1 MSDLRQAFRF
11 IRTHPS
17 FACLVVLCLALGI
30 GVNSAIFSVVNS
42 VLLRPL
48 PYKDPAR
55 LFMLSEVTQG
65 ALGDAE
71 DYSASYQNFLAW
83 REQAKV
89 FERLEAMEST
99 FYNLTGGNTP
109 ERVGSSVVTDG
120 LFTLLGAKPVL
131 GRTFLPEDSR
141 PGGAPVVVLG
151 HAFWQQHFGSARN
164 VVGQSLVLNGKTY
177 SVVGVLG
184 PRFYFLRDT
193 DLWLPMTLDAANPPY
208 PPTVRYLFVP
218 GRLKPGVSAK
228 QAQTEMSAIASRL
241 AREHP
246 DTNASWGVKVVSLRD
261 NLVGDLRLA
270 LTVLLAAVGFVLLIA
285 CANVGNLLLT
295 RAAGQRHEMAL
306 RAALGANR
314 RQLIQRMVTE
324 SVLLAL
330 IGGVVGLAIAA
341 AIVQILPAVSP
352 VGVALLRDVRIDLP
366 VLGFTLLISLLTGL
380 LPGFLAALRSGNS
393 ESQLKSVGRRSTEG
407 VQGRR
412 LEGVLVIAEVALAFV
427 LLVCAGLMIK
437 SFDRLSATS
446 PGFDPKHLLMAQ
458 ISLPEWKYN
467 EPGRIR
473 SFWRD
478 LLPRVQSLPGVISAG
493 TTHAL
498 PVNDSTL
505 TTVFEV
511 EGRVPASADESL
523 VANFRKVS
531 PGFFSALKVPLVA
544 GRYFDDLDD
553 EQRPPVA
560 VVSNEMARRFWPQ
573 QDPIGKH
580 IRRRRKTGNPW
591 MTVVG
596 VSGDIQDGVPGSK
609 LGTTFYVPLQQD
621 PKSANPTV
629 HLLVRT
635 SVAPASLTSAVRKAV
650 LEVDPDQPIDKVTTM
665 EEWVSSSL
673 SKRRFNA
680 LMLSLFA
687 GLGIALATI
696 GIYGVLSYSVSR
708 RNHEMGVRMALGA
721 QGGDV
726 VRLVLWQGMSLT
738 AAGLGLG
745 LVLALILTRL
755 FASLLYNVKST
766 DPVTFL
772 GIAVGLA
779 AVAGLASYLPARRAA
794 GVDPIISLK
803 HE

>member
-1 MSDLRQAFRF
+1 MGDLTQAFRF

-48 PYKDPAR
+48 PYKDPER
-55 LFMLSEVTQG
+55 LFLLFEVTQG
-65 ALGDAE
+65 AGGNAE
-71 DYSASYQNFLAW
+71 DYNASYQNFLAW
-83 REQAKV
+83 REQNKV
-89 FERLEAMEST
+89 FERLEAMEGT

-109 ERVGSSVVTDG
+109 ERVASSLVTDG
-120 LFTLLGAKPVL
+120 FFGLLGAKPVL
-131 GRTFLPEDSR
+131 GRTFLPEETR
-141 PGGAPVVVLG
+141 PGGTPAVVLS
-151 HAFWQQHFGSARN
+151 HAFWQRHFGGASDIVKR
-164 VVGQSLVLNGKTY
+164 SLVLNGKTY
-177 SVVGVLG
+177 TIVGVLG
-184 PRFYFLRDT
+184 PRFYFLRET
-193 DLWLPMTLDAANPPY
+193 DLWLPMPLDAANPPY
-208 PPTVRYLFVP
+208 PPAVRYLFVP
-218 GRLKPGVSAK
+218 GRLKPGVSVE
-228 QAQTEMSAIASRL
+228 QAQTEMGAIAGRL

-246 DTNASWGVKVVSLRD
+246 DTNGSWGIRVVSLRD

-295 RAAGQRHEMAL
+295 RAAGQRNEMAI
-306 RAALGANR
+306 RAALGAGR
-314 RQLIQRMVTE
+314 LQLIRQMVTE
-324 SVLLAL
+324 SVVLAL
-330 IGGVVGLAIAA
+330 LGGAVGLAFAA
-341 AIVQILPAVSP
+341 VIVQVLPAVSP

-380 LPGFLAALRSGNS
+380 LPGLLAALRSGSS
-393 ESQLKSVGRRSTEG
+393 ESHLKSVGRRSTEG

-412 LEGVLVIAEVALAFV
+412 LQGGLVIAEVALALV

-437 SFDRLSATS
+437 SFDRLSETS
-446 PGFDPKHLLMAQ
+446 PGFDPKNVLMAQ
-458 ISLPEWKYN
+458 ISLPEWKYG
-467 EPGRIR
+467 EPGKIAA
-473 SFWRD
+473 FWRN
-478 LLPRVQSLPGVISAG
+478 LLPRVQALPGVTSAG

-511 EGRVPASADESL
+511 EGRVPATADESL

-531 PGFFSALKVPLVA
+531 PGFFSALKIPLVT
-544 GRYFDDLDD
+544 GRYFSDLDD
-553 EQRPPVA
+553 AQRPLVA
-560 VVSNEMARRFWPQ
+560 VVSQEMARRFWPQ
-573 QDPIGKH
+573 QDPVGKR
-580 IRRRRKTGNPW
+580 IRRRRKPW
-591 MTVVG
+591 LTVVG
-596 VSGDIQDGVPGSK
+596 VAGDVQDGVPGSK
-609 LGTTFYVPLQQD
+609 LGITFYVPLQQD

-635 SVAPASLTSAVRKAV
+635 SVAPSSLTSAVRRAV
-650 LEVDPDQPIDKVTTM
+650 IEVDPDQPVDKVTTM

-680 LMLSLFA
+680 MMLSLFA
-687 GLGIALATI
+687 GLGIVLATI

-726 VRLVLWQGMSLT
+726 VKLVLWQGMSLT
-738 AAGLGLG
+738 AVGLVIG

-772 GIAVGLA
+772 GITVGLA
-779 AVAGLASYLPARRAA
+779 VVAALASYLPARRAA
-794 GVDPIISLK
+794 RVDPIISLK